1 MATPAPRR
9 RKSAAASVSATVKS
23 SIVVSRDT
31 HTRWQAAAS
40 IRGMTANA
48 FAVEALTE
56 ALRGILVIDRTKSP
70 GSVEKSDRQGPALG
84 ISSDDEDAA

>member
-9 RKSAAASVSATVKS
+9 RKSAVASVSTTVKS

-56 ALRGILVIDRTKSP
+56 ALRGIVVIDRNR
-70 GSVEKSDRQGPALG
+70 VEKSYRQGPGFG
-84 ISSDDEDAA
+84 ISSDEEDAA

>member
-1 MATPAPRR
+1 
-9 RKSAAASVSATVKS
+9 
-23 SIVVSRDT
+23 
-31 HTRWQAAAS
+31 
-40 IRGMTANA
+40 MTANA